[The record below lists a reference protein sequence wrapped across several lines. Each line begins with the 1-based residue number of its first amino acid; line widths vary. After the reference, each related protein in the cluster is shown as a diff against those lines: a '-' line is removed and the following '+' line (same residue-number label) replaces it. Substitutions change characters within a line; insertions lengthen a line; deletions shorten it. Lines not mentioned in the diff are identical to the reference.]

1 MALDRFQKLIQCLST
16 VHAEG
21 GIDCGA
27 AGKEFECLAEQAVL
41 GTDIHLIL
49 PQVADHLDCCA
60 DCREEYDALVAIL
73 KAESQ
78 TNSG

>member
-49 PQVADHLDCCA
+49 PTG
-60 DCREEYDALVAIL
+60 RG
-73 KAESQ
+73 S
-78 TNSG
+78 SGLLRGLP